1 MKRVQHR
8 KIRKK
13 RKMTKMIEFSILA
26 LILIVIVVIAVFTLS
41 QRKEKVPADQYFEI
55 INPTVDYW
63 RRAPED
69 PNALFIQGISFTLK
83 AVGGDAHSII
93 VNVKKGLA
101 EPVLIPELQK
111 NETYWVQVIF
121 KYDVLKYGNET
132 VEIPVEIICDE
143 AEGIINLYF

>member
-1 MKRVQHR
+1 
-8 KIRKK
+8 
-13 RKMTKMIEFSILA
+13 MTKMVELSILA

-93 VNVKKGLA
+93 VNVKKLA